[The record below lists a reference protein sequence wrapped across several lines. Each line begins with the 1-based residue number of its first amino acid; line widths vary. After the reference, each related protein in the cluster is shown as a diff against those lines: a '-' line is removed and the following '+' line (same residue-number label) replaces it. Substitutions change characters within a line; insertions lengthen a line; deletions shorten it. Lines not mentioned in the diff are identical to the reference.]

1 MEQRIMELLRDKNV
15 SGKVIKGFGGGHCF
29 SDTINFLFENGVS
42 LGVDPANKNWEF
54 QVNSVLVDTFQE
66 QKNEF
71 KVLFSE
77 RIKTEFTITL
87 NRDFVRKQ
95 DNELAMLTFSMD
107 TSEIAEIFLKE
118 IGVWDKLV
126 EKISQMCNW

>member
-15 SGKVIKGFGGGHCF
+15 SGKVIRGISGGHCF

-42 LGVDPANKNWEF
+42 LGVDPSKKSWEF
-54 QVNSVLVDTFQE
+54 EINSVRVDAFQE
-66 QKNEF
+66 QRNEF
-71 KVLFSE
+71 MIVFSE
-77 RIKTEFTITL
+77 RVRTDFTISI
-87 NRDFVRKQ
+87 NRGFVIKQ

-118 IGVWDKLV
+118 IGIWDRLI